1 MGSHD
6 SVELPEQSTLTLDCL
21 PYAISS
27 FGMQANLSTIQWFR
41 IATRA
46 PEVVGIEA
54 KLTDNSTQNIF
65 LAGNKE
71 RLLISL
77 LTIATAAQVGTEA
90 AYRCQVCRN
99 SKVPPKPLM
108 CANTSINVSAQSEL
122 ATSPMHTSISWNRSI
137 LSYQILCVVVS
148 CRHSVS
154 AVNPIIVYTIYTCT
168 LPYYQC
174 SCVHPLSLI

>member
-1 MGSHD
+1 MGRND
-6 SVELPEQSTLTLDCL
+6 SVELPEQSMLILDCL

-46 PEVVGIEA
+46 PETAGVEA
-54 KLTDNSTQNIF
+54 ELTDNSTRNIF
-65 LAGNKE
+65 LVENKE

-77 LTIATAAQVGTEA
+77 LTIATGAQVGTEA

-99 SKVPPKPLM
+99 LKVPPKPLM
-108 CANTSINVSAQSEL
+108 CASTSINVSAQSEL

>member
-1 MGSHD
+1 MSTAFVLIREQQYASAVFKDFVICPLPDETYCAMGSHD

-27 FGMQANLSTIQWFR
+27 FGMQANLPTIQWFR

-46 PEVVGIEA
+46 PETAGVEA
-54 KLTDNSTQNIF
+54 EITDNSTENIF
-65 LAGNKE
+65 LAENKE
-71 RLLISL
+71 RLLISVL
-77 LTIATAAQVGTEA
+77 ISVGAQVGTEA

-137 LSYQILCVVVS
+137 LCIRFCV
-148 CRHSVS
+148 
-154 AVNPIIVYTIYTCT
+154 
-168 LPYYQC
+168 
-174 SCVHPLSLI
+174 